1 MRVGVAVMEKTK
13 QTKRRAV
20 NNGNTAV
27 SGTVLTPTTNA
38 VTNSSTTTTSVEDA
52 FQDLVQQLSKNSTT
66 VADFDQL
73 VGNGDILGS
82 QQQQQQQQHQQHQS
96 LQTCLDQLGNDIS
109 VIKTQLEKKKSKAS
123 LLDVNEKVDQ
133 ILQFLK
139 NRYSAADIKMELS

>member
-1 MRVGVAVMEKTK
+1 MCVGVAVMEKTK

-82 QQQQQQQQHQQHQS
+82 QQQQQQQHQS

>member
-1 MRVGVAVMEKTK
+1 MCVGVAVMEKTK

-82 QQQQQQQQHQQHQS
+82 QQQQHQQHQQHQS

>member
-1 MRVGVAVMEKTK
+1 MEKTK

-82 QQQQQQQQHQQHQS
+82 QQQQQQQHQS

>member
-1 MRVGVAVMEKTK
+1 MCVGVAVMEKTK

-82 QQQQQQQQHQQHQS
+82 QQQQQQQQHQS